1 MHPLPRAYFLPRAV
15 YHDGEPTTLQRALR
29 RGADPTALEVDD
41 GQGGRAPYLRL
52 TPAQLAYL
60 AGLKSGPA
68 ALTSRVA
75 QRLAASLVVR
85 GLVRIDE
92 ATVPGE
98 PDAVAILPAGVET
111 LGTARR

>member
-1 MHPLPRAYFLPRAV
+1 MHPLPRAYLLPRTV

-68 ALTSRVA
+68 AITGRVA
-75 QRLAASLVVR
+75 QRIAASLAVR
-85 GLVRIDE
+85 ELVRIDE
-92 ATVPGE
+92 ATAPGE
-98 PDAVAILPAGVET
+98 PDTVAILPAG
-111 LGTARR
+111 LAALARG